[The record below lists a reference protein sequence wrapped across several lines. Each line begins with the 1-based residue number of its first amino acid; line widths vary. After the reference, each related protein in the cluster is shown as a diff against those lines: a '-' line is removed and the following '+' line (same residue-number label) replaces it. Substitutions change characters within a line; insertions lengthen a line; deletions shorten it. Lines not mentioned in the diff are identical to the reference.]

1 MVKQSIVSY
10 ADTHQRSYRQQI
22 TRSLRQTMRWVR
34 FTNGFLIACGAFTLA
49 ATLVLAIVAAVHPG
63 RLPVALPVTVLGL
76 SVVQL
81 VYLFFNRPA
90 QQLTALL
97 SREAVI
103 RMLLESRSLRLAL
116 ARYHLTTPEALRCG
130 AGAADQVS
138 MLREQLNVLADLD
151 RVDFD
156 RFGTLDSLPGRP
168 AADADA
174 EGTDTPKGA
183 A

>member
-1 MVKQSIVSY
+1 M
-10 ADTHQRSYRQQI
+10 
-22 TRSLRQTMRWVR
+22 
-34 FTNGFLIACGAFTLA
+34 
-49 ATLVLAIVAAVHPG
+49 VLAIVAAVHPG

-97 SREAVI
+97 NKEAVI

-116 ARYHLTTPEALRCG
+116 ARYHLTTPEALSCG
-130 AGAADQVS
+130 AGAGEQVS
-138 MLREQLNVLADLD
+138 ILKEQLNVLADLD

-156 RFGTLDSLPGRP
+156 TFKTLDSLADQADTGAGARRRTAAHGSTPSSP
-168 AADADA
+168 ARAD
-174 EGTDTPKGA
+174 TSSPR
-183 A
+183 